1 VDRRDPLAQA
11 NDDVAVAAAAV
22 VILNDGGASAE
33 ALDAAIATLAAALA
47 RRGDAVLA
55 ACS

>member
-1 VDRRDPLAQA
+1 VDPPDPLAQA

-22 VILNDGGASAE
+22 VILHDGGAPAE

-47 RRGDAVLA
+47 QRGDAVLA

>member
-1 VDRRDPLAQA
+1 VDRPDPLAQA

>member
-1 VDRRDPLAQA
+1 VDRPDPLAQA

-22 VILNDGGASAE
+22 VILNDGGASAD